1 MANTSIRVDTV
12 GLGIAWA
19 LNETYRVSIDE
30 GFLLQDG
37 GLNLPITGGNLTTFT
52 TPSNPPQ
59 ISNTTPTHTTTAP
72 IGIQNISFGIDRANL
87 TVLGGNVVLNRQGS
101 PNLAVK
107 TFTVSNVNTTG
118 NVVSFSV
125 VGNLEASQT
134 YFVTSNAN
142 IFLDADGFKNNAI
155 TNSSSFRFI
164 SPSAPQLTSTNPGN
178 ANVASI
184 GITNVGLLFDRT
196 ITANQGNLY
205 LYKANVNQLIKT
217 ISINSGATI
226 SNANVSFSIVGNVEA
241 DQKYYVTTDANIVQ
255 DATLIKYPGITT
267 ANTYNFFAPTA
278 PQLISTYPTT
288 GNVGTLENE
297 TISLTFDRNIT
308 PASGNLYLYKVA
320 GPDIL
325 LNTYNVN
332 SQTTLGNANVSLD
345 IRGYLDKNSTHYI
358 TTDAN
363 ILLDVTQI
371 KFPGITSTN
380 TFSFTTSINH
390 KKDWP
395 TVINN
400 GVFTYTTSKFDQ
412 PSLIPNTRYNGNT
425 YILRL
430 RTIDTVV
437 SMQSN
442 STIGNL
448 TGFESANGQRN
459 SNASMTSGILRG
471 VSNNDNSSM

>member
-12 GLGIAWA
+12 GLGIAWK

-30 GFLLQDG
+30 GFVIQDG

-52 TPSNPPQ
+52 TPANPPQ

-142 IFLDADGFKNNAI
+142 IFLDRDGFKNNAI

-164 SPSAPQLTSTNPGN
+164 SPSAPQLASTNPGN
-178 ANVASI
+178 GNVASA

-278 PQLISTYPTT
+278 PQLLSTVPPT
-288 GNVGTLENE
+288 GNTSVLENQTYSLSFDR
-297 TISLTFDRNIT
+297 TISANAGNI
-308 PASGNLYLYKVA
+308 YLYKISA
-320 GPDIL
+320 P
-325 LNTYNVN
+325 NVLIKNYAITSNATITN
-332 SQTTLGNANVSLD
+332 SNVSLD
-345 IRGYLDKNSTHYI
+345 ITGLIDASTSYYI

-363 ILLDVTQI
+363 VVQDNTQI
-371 KFPGITSTN
+371 KYPGISLSNIFT
-380 TFSFTTSINH
+380 FTTSNNFQ
-390 KKDWP
+390 KDFP
-395 TVINN
+395 NN
-400 GVFTYTTSKFDQ
+400 IRIHSF
-412 PSLIPNTRYNGNT
+412 
-425 YILRL
+425 
-430 RTIDTVV
+430 
-437 SMQSN
+437 
-442 STIGNL
+442 
-448 TGFESANGQRN
+448 
-459 SNASMTSGILRG
+459 
-471 VSNNDNSSM
+471 